1 MRKMLLLLVVA
12 VIALAVPAQ
21 AQLFEAIGNPIVV
34 AGGSYQLSAPET
46 GPRAAFMLS
55 ANIAGVKLG
64 EFPLYFG
71 GVGVALPT
79 SVDSVAAQFGNFVML
94 SVPGVTWYP
103 AGNEPGTLGKVCLQ
117 AGYSYILNG
126 DAKERSGVYAAIGYG
141 WNSPAYL
148 RYKRQVKAAK
158 LRGAKAGE
166 FPPNPYDVK

>member
-1 MRKMLLLLVVA
+1 MKRIALVVIVLVA
-12 VIALAVPAQ
+12 FAIPSY
-21 AQLFEAIGNPIVV
+21 AQLFEAVGNPIVV
-34 AGGSYQLSAPET
+34 AGGTYQLNVPET

-103 AGNEPGTLGKVCLQ
+103 SGNKPGMLAKVCLQ

-126 DAKERSGVYAAIGYG
+126 DVKARSGVYAAVGYG
-141 WNSPAYL
+141 WNSPAFL
-148 RYKRQVKAAK
+148 RYRREVKQAK
-158 LRGAKAGE
+158 LRGAKPGE